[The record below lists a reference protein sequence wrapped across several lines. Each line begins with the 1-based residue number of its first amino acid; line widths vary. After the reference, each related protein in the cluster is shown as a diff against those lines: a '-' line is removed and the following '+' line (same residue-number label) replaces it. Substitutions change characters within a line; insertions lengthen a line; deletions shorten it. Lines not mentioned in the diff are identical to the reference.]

1 MYWIYLIHEF
11 HNLSWITEINELFHN
26 IIIYWDAPVN
36 NKLSLTF
43 FIEITWIP
51 ALLQAIFSACELGVF
66 DLLLQSQ
73 KPMSAVE
80 VTQKLG
86 TSEDGIERLLDVLVA
101 IEIVDVEMSQG
112 TGELLNY
119 LYSSTNN
126 WKLPWLFYYV
136 KVINVNICLFPK
148 SPISCV

>member
-1 MYWIYLIHEF
+1 M
-11 HNLSWITEINELFHN
+11 
-26 IIIYWDAPVN
+26 
-36 NKLSLTF
+36 
-43 FIEITWIP
+43 
-51 ALLQAIFSACELGVF
+51 F

-101 IEIVDVEMSQG
+101 IEIVDVEVSQG

-119 LYSSTNN
+119 LYSSTNSY
-126 WKLPWLFYYV
+126 LDCS
-136 KVINVNICLFPK
+136 IM
-148 SPISCV
+148 